1 MKEEISGTLGVEVV
15 ASHEKYL
22 GLATYVGRKKTSTFH
37 YIKERLAKKL
47 SAWQGKL
54 LSGAWKDILIRVVA
68 QALPTYA
75 MSVFRLTKISVM
87 IWNKCVQDFG
97 GVAHWINRR
106 FIGKLGMMFSDEEAE
121 AIMAIPL
128 SHRNVVDRLVWKL
141 SQDGKFSV
149 KTAYRYAFAHSSSF
163 CPLPLP
169 VGSAFWKKECQFTKL
184 VVQTNAVLQQVC
196 YNPQIE
202 HGDVLSWLTRCAQAL
217 SLTQFGELLFLLWG
231 VWKERNDMVWNQ
243 KRRQAGD
250 VCLGLISRLQEFRFH
265 NSKPS
270 RNRSASLRAVRWV
283 APPAGFLK
291 INVDGAFHHQTRVG
305 GLGFVIRNEWGTLLA
320 GGACPLRGLI
330 SPEHAEVLACQ
341 HALEFAQNYGFAPA
355 ILETDAMEV
364 QRQLMACS
372 STNTSA
378 LGRIYEDVG
387 VLLDFQPGLQV
398 CYVGRSGNM
407 VVHQLATRAC
417 GLGEAQFYFTAPK
430 FLIAAVIAD
439 LCIV

>member
-1 MKEEISGTLGVEVV
+1 MEEYIFHKRSDT
-15 ASHEKYL
+15 
-22 GLATYVGRKKTSTFH
+22 RKLC
-37 YIKERLAKKL
+37 LAKVRKVND
-47 SAWQGKL
+47 L
-54 LSGAWKDILIRVVA
+54 LVA
-68 QALPTYA
+68 TG
-75 MSVFRLTKISVM
+75 V
-87 IWNKCVQDFG
+87 WNVPL
-97 GVAHWINRR
+97 INR
-106 FIGKLGMMFSDEEAE
+106 LFSEEEAE
-121 AIMAIPL
+121 AIMAMPL
-128 SHRNVVDRLVWKL
+128 SRRNVVDRLVWKL
-141 SQDGKFSV
+141 SRDGKFS
-149 KTAYRYAFAHSSSF
+149 KK
-163 CPLPLP
+163 
-169 VGSAFWKKECQFTKL
+169 FWKVDIPNKAKIHMWRVCLDILPYVGNLATRRVIL
-184 VVQTNAVLQQVC
+184 DSQVC

-202 HGDVLSWLTRCAQAL
+202 HGDVLSWLNRCAQSL

-231 VWKERNDMVWNQ
+231 VWKERNDRVWNQ
-243 KRRQAGD
+243 KRREAGD

-270 RNRSASLRAVRWV
+270 RSRSASLRAVRWV

-291 INVDGAFHHQTRVG
+291 INVDGAFHHQTRAG

-320 GGACPLRGLI
+320 GGACPLQGLI

-341 HALEFAQNYGFAPA
+341 HALEFARNYGFAPA

-372 STNTSA
+372 STNTFA

-387 VLLDFQPGLQV
+387 VLLDFQPGMQV

-407 VVHQLATRAC
+407 VAHQLATRAC
-417 GLGEAQFYFTAPK
+417 GLGEAQFYFTAPDQ